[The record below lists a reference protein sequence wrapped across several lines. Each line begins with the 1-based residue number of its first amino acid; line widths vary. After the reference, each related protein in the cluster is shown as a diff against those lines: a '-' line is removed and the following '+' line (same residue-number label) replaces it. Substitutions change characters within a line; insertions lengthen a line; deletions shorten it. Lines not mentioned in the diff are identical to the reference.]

1 MQRSSPNTSMNIWSS
16 ANVLVT
22 GATGVVG
29 SRLVQHLLRMGANV
43 TCFVRDHDPASAL
56 WFDGVID
63 RVAVATGRLE
73 VYEHV
78 RAAIV
83 EREVDTVFHLGAQA
97 IVGVGQIDPM
107 ATFES
112 NVRGTWHVLETCR
125 LYGQRVKRVVIA
137 SSDKAYGECERLPY
151 VESTPLA
158 AQHPY
163 DVSKCCADLIA
174 QSYALTYGIPLAI
187 ARCGNIFGP
196 GDVNWSR
203 LVPGTIRSALRG
215 ERPVIRSDGTL
226 VRDYLYVDDAATAY
240 LALAEWASSE
250 RARGQ
255 NQRAF
260 NFSSNRP
267 LSVLAMTRLILE
279 ACGRS
284 DLTPDVRNEARG
296 EISAQHLDSGR
307 AAREL
312 GWTVGSDLS
321 AALKES
327 VAWYDRYL
335 AQRPDHSS
343 IRASFSKPTPARA
356 IA

>member
-1 MQRSSPNTSMNIWSS
+1 MQRTSPTPNASPWSS
-16 ANVLVT
+16 SNVLVT

-29 SRLVQHLLRMGANV
+29 SRLVQHLLRLGANV
-43 TCFVRDHDPASAL
+43 TCLVRDHDPSSAL
-56 WFDGVID
+56 WFDGDID

-73 VYEHV
+73 VYEQV

-112 NVRGTWHVLETCR
+112 NVRGTWHLLETCR
-125 LYGQRVKRVVIA
+125 LYGQRVRRIVIA

-174 QSYALTYGIPLAI
+174 QSYALTYRLPLAI

-196 GDVNWSR
+196 GDINWSR

-226 VRDYLYVDDAATAY
+226 VRDYLYVDDAASAY
-240 LALAEWASSE
+240 IALAEWAGADRS
-250 RARGQ
+250 RDVA
-255 NQRAF
+255 QRAF

-267 LSVLAMTRLILE
+267 LSVLAMTRMILD
-279 ACGRS
+279 ACERP

-296 EISAQHLDSGR
+296 EITAQHLDSTR

-312 GWTVGSDLS
+312 GWSVGIDL
-321 AALKES
+321 AEALKES
-327 VAWYDRYL
+327 VEWYRRYL
-335 AQRPDHSS
+335 AQHATR
-343 IRASFSKPTPARA
+343 RAPMLSRPTPARA